1 MCRFDQKTIGL
12 ALAVTGL
19 ALGLLAPHAAPA
31 EISVEF
37 ARDIAPIL
45 ANRCVSC
52 HGAEKQNGGLR
63 LDSGAGVVHGGDSGV
78 LLEAGDPAGSL
89 LFQVVSGA
97 HDELRMPPKGDP
109 LAPDEVALIQSWIE
123 AGAPVPEG
131 DLGAVRSEHWAFQPI
146 ARPEVPAAEF
156 GAWGASP
163 IDAFVRARLADA
175 GVSPSPEAD
184 RDTLI
189 RRLYLDLLGLPPEP
203 QEVDAFLADGAT
215 DAYEKLVDRLL
226 ASPHFGERWGRH
238 WLDLAR
244 FADSDG
250 YEKDSPRPYAWR
262 YRDWLINAINEDMPY
277 DQFVIQQIAGDLLP
291 GATLA
296 QRTATGFHRNT
307 LTNREGGI
315 DPEEDRVKQAVDRT
329 NTTGAVFMGLTMGCA
344 QCHTHKYDPITQR
357 EYFGMYSFFDAA
369 LEENIPA
376 PLPGEE
382 EAHAAAVAKHEA
394 DVAAKEAALEAY
406 KPALLETLPAW
417 EATLS
422 VPGEGWKIQDPITYT
437 SAGGASL
444 EELEDRSI
452 LARGENA
459 VTDTYTVI
467 LRSDDE
473 AIRGLRLE
481 ALTHKDLTFSGPG
494 RAHNGNFVL
503 SEITVT
509 AAPAARPHSTEPVKI
524 AHAKAGFE
532 QDGYPITAAFDGDP
546 VTGWAILDGRNT
558 NQNRSAEFTFAAPAG
573 YNGGTIYTITLDQ
586 RYGEMYNLGRF
597 RLSLTKNDP
606 AEILYPDDVVA
617 ALQVPPAERTAAQV
631 DTLLARY
638 GESDETY
645 KALAADLQKA
655 KSEAPKPIPSI
666 IMAMAGNPSPPVT
679 RVHNRGDFLQP
690 GVKVAPHT
698 PAVLHPL
705 KARGDKPDRLDLAR
719 WLVDPANPL
728 TARVAVN
735 RVWKHL
741 FGDGLA
747 RTSEDFG
754 TRTEDPTHPELLDWL
769 AASFIEDHR
778 WSTKSLIKA
787 IVSSAAYRQSSYI
800 REDLIEKDPANRLI
814 ARQNRF
820 RVEAEITRDLFL
832 AASGLLVDEIGG
844 PSVRPPLPEGVADLG
859 YANSVKW
866 PESEGPD
873 KYRRGLYIFFQRTV
887 AYPMLV
893 AFDCPDSNESKLS
906 RNRSNT
912 PLQSLTLLND
922 PVFVEAAQALGQR
935 LMALPVENEPDRVR
949 QAFKIC
955 MGRDPIGREL
965 DLLIKL
971 VAEQEALFAAIPEE
985 AKTLLGPYLPEDVAP
1000 EKAAAHMILA
1010 RAIMNL
1016 DEFLTRE

>member
-1 MCRFDQKTIGL
+1 MFL
-12 ALAVTGL
+12 FAAWP
-19 ALGLLAPHAAPA
+19 LLAAPWSQAATY
-31 EISVEF
+31 EDDV
-37 ARDIAPIL
+37 APVL
-45 ANRCVSC
+45 QKHCVQC
-52 HGAEKQNGGLR
+52 HGPENQKAGLR
-63 LDSGAGVVHGGDSGV
+63 LDSPVGLSRGGDSGALMV
-78 LLEAGDPAGSL
+78 SGKEMESL
-89 LFQVVSGA
+89 LYQVISGN
-97 HDELRMPPKGDP
+97 HDELAMPPKGEP
-109 LAPDEVALIQSWIE
+109 LSAEAIALVGRWI
-123 AGAPVPEG
+123 ADGASLPEHTG
-131 DLGAVRSEHWAFQPI
+131 EPEEIISDHWAFNPVV
-146 ARPEVPAAEF
+146 RPEIPAKPAA
-156 GAWGASP
+156 WGRNG
-163 IDAFVRARLADA
+163 IDAFILAQLAAA
-175 GVSPSPEAD
+175 GVDPSPEASKSV
-184 RDTLI
+184 LV
-189 RRLYLDLLGLPPEP
+189 RRLHLDLLGLPPEP
-203 QEVDAFLADGAT
+203 ADVDAFLADGAP

-262 YRDWLINAINEDMPY
+262 YRDWLINAINEDLPY

-329 NTTGAVFMGLTMGCA
+329 NTTGAVFMGLTMACA

-369 LEENIPA
+369 VEENIPA

-382 EAHAAAVAKHEA
+382 EAYAAAVAKHDA
-394 DVAAKEAALEAY
+394 DVAAKQAALDAH
-406 KPALLETLPAW
+406 KPNLMEGLAAW
-417 EATLS
+417 EATLAI
-422 VPGEGWKIQDPITYT
+422 PEEGWKVQEPITFT
-437 SAGGASL
+437 SVGGASL
-444 EELEDRSI
+444 EKLADHSI

-459 VTDTYTVI
+459 MTDTYTVI
-467 LRSDDE
+467 LRSDDL
-473 AIRGLRLE
+473 AIQGIRLE
-481 ALTHKDLTFSGPG
+481 VLTHKDLTFSGPG

-503 SEITVT
+503 SEIAVT
-509 AAPAARPHSTEPVKI
+509 AAPAGRPHSTEAIPI
-524 AHAKAGFE
+524 AHGKATFE
-532 QDGYPITAAFDGDP
+532 QDGYPIAGAYDDDP

-558 NQNRSAEFTFAAPAG
+558 NQNRSAEFTFGKPAG
-573 YNGGTIYTITLDQ
+573 FPGGTIYTVTLDQ

-606 AEILYPDDVVA
+606 ANILYSDEVVA
-617 ALQVPPAERTAAQV
+617 ALQVPPEKRSAEEI
-631 DTLLARY
+631 DTLLALY
-638 GESDETY
+638 GQGDETY
-645 KALAADLQKA
+645 TALAAALQKA
-655 KSEAPKPIPSI
+655 KNSPPSPIPSI
-666 IMAMAGNPSPPVT
+666 VMAMAANPKPPVT

-690 GVKVAPHT
+690 GVEVAPHT
-698 PAVLHPL
+698 PAVLHPF
-705 KARGDKPDRLDLAR
+705 KARGEKPDRLDLAH

-735 RVWKHL
+735 RVWRHL

-747 RTSEDFG
+747 RVSEDFG
-754 TRTEDPTHPELLDWL
+754 TRTEDPTHPALLDWL
-769 AASFIEDHR
+769 AARFVEDHQ
-778 WSTKSLIKA
+778 WSTKSLIKE
-787 IVSSAAYRQSSYI
+787 IVSSAAYRQSSHL
-800 REDLIEKDPANRLI
+800 REDLYDRDPTNRLI

-844 PSVRPPLPEGVADLG
+844 PSIRPPLPAGVADLG
-859 YANSVKW
+859 YADSVKW
-866 PESEGPD
+866 PESEGDD

-935 LMALPVENEPDRVR
+935 LLALDAAEETERIR
-949 QAFKIC
+949 EAFKIC
-955 MGRDPIGREL
+955 MGREPLDREMV
-965 DLLIKL
+965 LLVEL
-971 VAEQEALFAAIPEE
+971 VEKQEAIFAELPED
-985 AKTLLGPYLPEDVAP
+985 AKTLMGPYMPEGVSP
-1000 EKAAAHMILA
+1000 EKAAAHMVLA
-1010 RAIMNL
+1010 RSIMNL